1 MAQTVPILAQGKAE
15 VNGSQG
21 QFFVISLDYEVI
33 IMDKKALRAEIR
45 EKKRAMTEEQ
55 IAATS
60 EALAQQLY
68 AHPAYQNAKSIF
80 GYLSYNQEVRTMPML
95 EQAQK
100 DGKRVAVPK
109 VIDDTM
115 IFIWLDDL
123 SRVELGYCNIPEPTD
138 NGPEA
143 IDETALVLMPGL
155 AFDPTGRRC
164 GYGGGFY
171 DRYLEEHPN
180 HPTLAMCYG
189 FQMFDH
195 LDTDPHDIPVN
206 YVLSQ
211 EVVG

>member
-1 MAQTVPILAQGKAE
+1 
-15 VNGSQG
+15 
-21 QFFVISLDYEVI
+21 
-33 IMDKKALRAEIR
+33 MDKKALRAEIKA
-45 EKKRAMTEEQ
+45 KKRAMTEAQ

-68 AHPAYQNAKSIF
+68 AHPAYKEAKAIF
-80 GYLSYNQEVRTMPML
+80 GYLPYNQEVRTTPML

-109 VIDDTM
+109 VIGDSM
-115 IFIWLDDL
+115 IFIWLADL
-123 SRVELGYCNIPEPTD
+123 SRLELGYCNIPEPID

-143 IDETALVLMPGL
+143 LDETALVMMPGL

-171 DRYLEEHPN
+171 DRFLEQHPN
-180 HPTLAMCYG
+180 HPTIAMCYG
-189 FQMFDH
+189 FQMFDE
-195 LDTDPHDIPVN
+195 LETDPHDIPVN

-211 EVVG
+211 EVIG

>member
-1 MAQTVPILAQGKAE
+1 
-15 VNGSQG
+15 
-21 QFFVISLDYEVI
+21 
-33 IMDKKALRAEIR
+33 MDKKALRAEIKA
-45 EKKRAMTEEQ
+45 KKRAMTEEQ

-60 EALAQQLY
+60 EALARQFY

-95 EQAQK
+95 EQAQR

-109 VIDDTM
+109 VIGDRM

-123 SRVELGYCNIPEPTD
+123 SRIELGYCNIPEPID

-143 IDETALVLMPGL
+143 VDETALVMMPGL

-171 DRYLEEHPN
+171 DRYLEEHPD

>member
-1 MAQTVPILAQGKAE
+1 
-15 VNGSQG
+15 
-21 QFFVISLDYEVI
+21 
-33 IMDKKALRAEIR
+33 MDKKALRAEIKA
-45 EKKRAMTEEQ
+45 KKRAMTEEQ

-60 EALAQQLY
+60 AALAQQLY
-68 AHPAYQNAKSIF
+68 AHPAYQEAKSIF

-123 SRVELGYCNIPEPTD
+123 SRVELGYCNIPEPID

-143 IDETALVLMPGL
+143 IDETALVMMPGL

-171 DRYLEEHPN
+171 DRYLEQHPN
-180 HPTLAMCYG
+180 HPTIAMCYG
-189 FQMFDH
+189 FQMFDE
-195 LDTDPHDIPVN
+195 LETDPHDIPVN

>member
-1 MAQTVPILAQGKAE
+1 
-15 VNGSQG
+15 
-21 QFFVISLDYEVI
+21 
-33 IMDKKALRAEIR
+33 MDKKALRAEIKA
-45 EKKRAMTEEQ
+45 KKRAMTEEQ

-68 AHPAYQNAKSIF
+68 AHPAYKQAKSIF

-109 VIDDTM
+109 VIGDTM

-123 SRVELGYCNIPEPTD
+123 SRIELGYCNIPEPID

-143 IDETALVLMPGL
+143 VDETALVMMPGL

-171 DRYLEEHPN
+171 DRYLEQHPD

-189 FQMFDH
+189 FQMFDE
-195 LDTDPHDIPVN
+195 LETDPHDIPVN

>member
-1 MAQTVPILAQGKAE
+1 
-15 VNGSQG
+15 
-21 QFFVISLDYEVI
+21 
-33 IMDKKALRAEIR
+33 MDKKALRAEIK
-45 EKKRAMTEEQ
+45 EKKRAMTEAQ
-55 IAATS
+55 IAAAS
-60 EALAQQLY
+60 EALARQLY
-68 AHPAYQNAKSIF
+68 EHPAYKQATSIF

-109 VIDDTM
+109 VIGDTM

-123 SRVELGYCNIPEPTD
+123 SRVELGYCNIPEPID

-143 IDETALVLMPGL
+143 VDETALVMMPGL

-171 DRYLEEHPN
+171 DRYLEQHPH
-180 HPTLAMCYG
+180 HPTIAMCYG

-195 LDTDPHDIPVN
+195 LETDPHDIPVN
-206 YVLSQ
+206 FVLSQ
-211 EVVG
+211 EVLG

>member
-1 MAQTVPILAQGKAE
+1 
-15 VNGSQG
+15 
-21 QFFVISLDYEVI
+21 
-33 IMDKKALRAEIR
+33 MDKKALRAEIKA
-45 EKKRAMTEEQ
+45 KKRAMTEEQ

-60 EALAQQLY
+60 DALAQQLY
-68 AHPAYQNAKSIF
+68 AHPAYKEAKSIF

-109 VIDDTM
+109 VIGDTM

-123 SRVELGYCNIPEPTD
+123 SRIELGYCNIPEPID

-143 IDETALVLMPGL
+143 VDETALVMMPGL

-171 DRYLEEHPN
+171 DRYLEQHPN

-189 FQMFDH
+189 FQMFDE
-195 LDTDPHDIPVN
+195 LETDPHDIPVN

-211 EVVG
+211 EVIG

>member
-1 MAQTVPILAQGKAE
+1 
-15 VNGSQG
+15 
-21 QFFVISLDYEVI
+21 
-33 IMDKKALRAEIR
+33 MDKTALRAEIKA
-45 EKKRAMTEEQ
+45 KKRAMTEEQ

-60 EALAQQLY
+60 EALARQFY

-109 VIDDTM
+109 VIGDRM

-123 SRVELGYCNIPEPTD
+123 SRIELGYCNIPEPID

-143 IDETALVLMPGL
+143 LDETALVMMPGL

-171 DRYLEEHPN
+171 DRYLEEHPD

>member
-1 MAQTVPILAQGKAE
+1 
-15 VNGSQG
+15 
-21 QFFVISLDYEVI
+21 
-33 IMDKKALRAEIR
+33 MDKKALRAEIKA
-45 EKKRAMTEEQ
+45 KKRAMTEEQ

-60 EALAQQLY
+60 DALAQQLY
-68 AHPAYQNAKSIF
+68 AHPAYQEAKSIF

-123 SRVELGYCNIPEPTD
+123 SRVELGYCNIPEPID

-143 IDETALVLMPGL
+143 IDETALVMMPGL

-171 DRYLEEHPN
+171 DRYLEQHPN
-180 HPTLAMCYG
+180 HPTIAMCYG
-189 FQMFDH
+189 FQMFDE
-195 LDTDPHDIPVN
+195 LETDPHDIPVN

-211 EVVG
+211 EVIG

>member
-1 MAQTVPILAQGKAE
+1 
-15 VNGSQG
+15 
-21 QFFVISLDYEVI
+21 
-33 IMDKKALRAEIR
+33 MDKKALRAEIR
-45 EKKRAMTEEQ
+45 EKKRAMTEQQ

-115 IFIWLDDL
+115 IFIWMDDL
-123 SRVELGYCNIPEPTD
+123 SRVELGYCNIPEPMD

-155 AFDPTGRRC
+155 AFDPEG
-164 GYGGGFY
+164 
-171 DRYLEEHPN
+171 
-180 HPTLAMCYG
+180 PTVKPSCINPRLRPPAP
-189 FQMFDH
+189 QKKS
-195 LDTDPHDIPVN
+195 TI
-206 YVLSQ
+206 LS
-211 EVVG
+211 

>member
-1 MAQTVPILAQGKAE
+1 
-15 VNGSQG
+15 
-21 QFFVISLDYEVI
+21 
-33 IMDKKALRAEIR
+33 MDKKALRAEIKA
-45 EKKRAMTEEQ
+45 KKRAMTEEQ

-60 EALAQQLY
+60 DALARQLY
-68 AHPAYQNAKSIF
+68 AHPAYKEAKSIF

-95 EQAQK
+95 ERAQK

-109 VIDDTM
+109 VIGDTM

-123 SRVELGYCNIPEPTD
+123 SRIELGYCNIPEPID

-143 IDETALVLMPGL
+143 IDETALVMMPGL

-171 DRYLEEHPN
+171 DRYLEQHPD

-189 FQMFDH
+189 FQMFDE
-195 LDTDPHDIPVN
+195 LETDPHDIPVN

>member
-1 MAQTVPILAQGKAE
+1 
-15 VNGSQG
+15 
-21 QFFVISLDYEVI
+21 
-33 IMDKKALRAEIR
+33 MDKKALRAEIKA
-45 EKKRAMTEEQ
+45 KKRAMTEEQ

-68 AHPAYQNAKSIF
+68 DHPAYKEAKSIF

-109 VIDDTM
+109 VIGDTM

-123 SRVELGYCNIPEPTD
+123 SRIELGYCNIPEPID

-143 IDETALVLMPGL
+143 IDETALVMMPGL

-171 DRYLEEHPN
+171 DRYLEQHPN
-180 HPTLAMCYG
+180 HPTIAMCYG
-189 FQMFDH
+189 FQMFDQ

-211 EVVG
+211 EVIG

>member
-1 MAQTVPILAQGKAE
+1 
-15 VNGSQG
+15 
-21 QFFVISLDYEVI
+21 
-33 IMDKKALRAEIR
+33 MDKKALRAEIKA
-45 EKKRAMTEEQ
+45 KKRAMTEEQ

-68 AHPAYQNAKSIF
+68 AHPAYKEAKSIF

-109 VIDDTM
+109 VIGDTM

-123 SRVELGYCNIPEPTD
+123 SRIELGYCNIPEPID

-143 IDETALVLMPGL
+143 VDETALVMMPGL

-171 DRYLEEHPN
+171 DRYLEQHPD
-180 HPTLAMCYG
+180 HPTIAMCYG
-189 FQMFDH
+189 FQMFEE
-195 LDTDPHDIPVN
+195 LETDPHDIPVN

-211 EVVG
+211 EVIG

>member
-1 MAQTVPILAQGKAE
+1 
-15 VNGSQG
+15 
-21 QFFVISLDYEVI
+21 
-33 IMDKKALRAEIR
+33 MDKKALRAEI
-45 EKKRAMTEEQ
+45 KAQKRAMTEEQ

-68 AHPAYQNAKSIF
+68 AHPAYKEAKSIF

-109 VIDDTM
+109 VIGDTM

-123 SRVELGYCNIPEPTD
+123 SRIELGYCNIPEPID

-143 IDETALVLMPGL
+143 VDETALVMMPGL

-171 DRYLEEHPN
+171 DRYLEQHPD
-180 HPTLAMCYG
+180 HPTIAMCYG
-189 FQMFDH
+189 FQMFDE
-195 LDTDPHDIPVN
+195 LETDPHDIPVN

>member
-1 MAQTVPILAQGKAE
+1 
-15 VNGSQG
+15 
-21 QFFVISLDYEVI
+21 
-33 IMDKKALRAEIR
+33 MDKKALRAEIKA
-45 EKKRAMTEEQ
+45 KKRAMTEEQ

-60 EALAQQLY
+60 EALAQHLY
-68 AHPAYQNAKSIF
+68 AHPAYKEAKSIF

-109 VIDDTM
+109 VIGDTM

-123 SRVELGYCNIPEPTD
+123 SRIELGYCNIPEPID

-143 IDETALVLMPGL
+143 LDETALVMMPGL

-171 DRYLEEHPN
+171 DRFLEQHPN
-180 HPTLAMCYG
+180 HPTIAMCYG
-189 FQMFDH
+189 FQMFDE
-195 LDTDPHDIPVN
+195 LETDPHDIPVN

-211 EVVG
+211 EVIG

>member
-1 MAQTVPILAQGKAE
+1 
-15 VNGSQG
+15 
-21 QFFVISLDYEVI
+21 
-33 IMDKKALRAEIR
+33 MDKKALRAEIKA
-45 EKKRAMTEEQ
+45 KKRAMTEQQ

-60 EALAQQLY
+60 DALAQQLY
-68 AHPAYQNAKSIF
+68 AHPAYKEAKSIF

-109 VIDDTM
+109 VIGDTM

-123 SRVELGYCNIPEPTD
+123 SRVELGYCSIPEPID

-143 IDETALVLMPGL
+143 MDETALVMMPGL

-171 DRYLEEHPN
+171 DRYLEQHPH
-180 HPTLAMCYG
+180 HPTIAMCYG
-189 FQMFDH
+189 FQMFDE
-195 LDTDPHDIPVN
+195 LETDPHDIPVN

-211 EVVG
+211 EVIG

>member
-1 MAQTVPILAQGKAE
+1 
-15 VNGSQG
+15 
-21 QFFVISLDYEVI
+21 
-33 IMDKKALRAEIR
+33 MDKKALRAEIKA
-45 EKKRAMTEEQ
+45 KKRAMTEEQ

-60 EALAQQLY
+60 DALARQLY
-68 AHPAYQNAKSIF
+68 AHPAYKEAKSIF

-109 VIDDTM
+109 VIGDTM

-123 SRVELGYCNIPEPTD
+123 SRIELGYCSIPEPID

-143 IDETALVLMPGL
+143 LDETALVMMPGL

-171 DRYLEEHPN
+171 DRYLEEHPD

>member
-1 MAQTVPILAQGKAE
+1 
-15 VNGSQG
+15 
-21 QFFVISLDYEVI
+21 
-33 IMDKKALRAEIR
+33 MDKKALRAEIKA
-45 EKKRAMTEEQ
+45 KKRAMTEEQ

-68 AHPAYQNAKSIF
+68 AHPAYKEAKSIF

-109 VIDDTM
+109 VIGDTM

-123 SRVELGYCNIPEPTD
+123 SRIELGYCNIPEPMD

>member
-1 MAQTVPILAQGKAE
+1 
-15 VNGSQG
+15 
-21 QFFVISLDYEVI
+21 
-33 IMDKKALRAEIR
+33 
-45 EKKRAMTEEQ
+45 MTEEQ

-60 EALAQQLY
+60 EALARQFY

-109 VIDDTM
+109 VIGDRM

-123 SRVELGYCNIPEPTD
+123 SRIELGYCNIPEPID

-143 IDETALVLMPGL
+143 VDETALVMMHGL

-171 DRYLEEHPN
+171 DRYLEEHPD